1 MSDEKPILPLLDQR
15 LLWFLDANRQ
25 GVLHLL
31 RADQTNPPAAAD
43 LSLALQTLKTGAEAM
58 CGLVNHA
65 VAVAEKERLLAE
77 TKKIQAETE
86 RLVAEKERL
95 WAERD
100 KIKSDAECSK
110 AGKM

>member
-1 MSDEKPILPLLDQR
+1 MSDEKPTLPLLDQR

-31 RADQTNPPAAAD
+31 RADQTNPPAAAE

-65 VAVAEKERLLAE
+65 VAVAEKERLWAE
-77 TKKIQAETE
+77 TKNIQAETE

-100 KIKSDAECSK
+100 KIKSDAECAK

>member
-1 MSDEKPILPLLDQR
+1 MPDVDHPFDKR
-15 LLWFLDANRQ
+15 LIWFLDANRQ

-43 LSLALQTLKTGAEAM
+43 LVLALQTLRTGAQTM
-58 CGLVNHA
+58 CKLVENA
-65 VAVAEKERLLAE
+65 GTVAEKERLLAE
-77 TKKIQAETE
+77 TKKIEAETA

-95 WAERD
+95 WAEKDR
-100 KIKSDAECSK
+100 IKAETERIK